1 MAEYYLISQ
10 LPSLDGIGDSTP
22 LPITSERFTEL
33 CGRFLGKKAQS
44 ELEKLT
50 LVPSRN
56 PEKTSSAL
64 IEKWNEGE
72 SSLRLV
78 LAKLRADKMNK
89 HFDADNQSYPA
100 GLLQAARTA
109 VEIESPMDAEKFL
122 NKYRLDFLETLRPM
136 DSFSEEF
143 VFYYGLKLKLIER
156 VRKFDSESGES
167 AYRNIYDS
175 IMNGDRSEVIQ

>member
-10 LPSLDGIGDSTP
+10 LPSLDGINENTP
-22 LPITSERFTEL
+22 LPITSERFVEL
-33 CGRFLGKKAQS
+33 CNRFLNKKAKN

-50 LVPSRN
+50 LAPPRN
-56 PEKTSSAL
+56 TEKSSSSL
-64 IEKWNEGE
+64 VEKWNDGE
-72 SSLRLV
+72 RSLRLA

-89 HFDADNQSYPA
+89 HFDADNQSFPA
-100 GLLQAARTA
+100 GLLQAVRTA
-109 VEIESPMDAEKFL
+109 VEIENPMEAEKFL
-122 NKYRLDFLETLRPM
+122 NKHRLDYLETLRPS

-156 VRKFDSESGES
+156 IRKFDSESGES

-175 IMNGDRSEVIQ
+175 IMNGDRSEVI

>member
-10 LPSLDGIGDSTP
+10 LPSLDGISENTP
-22 LPITSERFTEL
+22 LPITSERFSEL
-33 CGRFLGKKAQS
+33 CQRFLGKKAQG

-50 LVPSRN
+50 LAPSRN
-56 PEKTSSAL
+56 AEKASSAL

-72 SSLRLV
+72 RNLRIA

-89 HFDADNQSYPA
+89 SFEAETQSFPA

-109 VEIESPMDAEKFL
+109 VDFESPMEAEKFL

-156 VRKFDSESGES
+156 IRKFDSESGEA
-167 AYRNIYDS
+167 AYRNIYSS